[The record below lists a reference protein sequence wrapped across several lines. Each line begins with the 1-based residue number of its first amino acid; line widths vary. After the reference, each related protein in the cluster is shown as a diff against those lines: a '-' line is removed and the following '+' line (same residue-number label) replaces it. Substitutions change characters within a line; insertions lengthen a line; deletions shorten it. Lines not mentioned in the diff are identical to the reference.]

1 MYKIKF
7 QIAYNRLGGGGE
19 NSSRSY
25 KFSVCTYRMGN
36 VNSRTMITNVVAD
49 FGLNWNGVFIHM
61 KEKKQ
66 VISVVVSLVLTAD
79 PWRFLQGSLSD

>member
-7 QIAYNRLGGGGE
+7 RIAYNRLGGGGD

-49 FGLNWNGVFIHM
+49 FGLNWNVFIHM
-61 KEKKQ
+61 KEEKL
-66 VISVVVSLVLTAD
+66 SVSLSH
-79 PWRFLQGSLSD
+79 WY